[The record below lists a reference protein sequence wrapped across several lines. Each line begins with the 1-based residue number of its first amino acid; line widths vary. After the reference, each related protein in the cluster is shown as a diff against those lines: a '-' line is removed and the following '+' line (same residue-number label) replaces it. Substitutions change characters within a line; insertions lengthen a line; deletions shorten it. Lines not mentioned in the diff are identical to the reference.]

1 MTTIPKNIL
10 VALQARAARAA
21 LAPSSMRGVG
31 RAGVVDAGR
40 PFLRALDLRSFGTK
54 RASRFRQELD
64 EHTDGL
70 LRTFPQAARQ
80 WGLARKGLNIFLRE
94 CLYNVH
100 LRDAYAL
107 ARGEMFYEV
116 PLDALTG
123 TAIWKASDGRVPRWT
138 TIRAL
143 RPKVSDDYQRVAG
156 ELAAAKGIA
165 PIHLDAVW
173 WGQRAEQGE

>member
-1 MTTIPKNIL
+1 MTTLPKNIL
-10 VALQARAARAA
+10 VALQARASRAA
-21 LAPSSMRGVG
+21 LAPSSMRGTG

-40 PFLRALDLRSFGTK
+40 PYLREIDLRRFATP
-54 RASRFRQELD
+54 RAVRFRRELD

-70 LRTFPQAARQ
+70 LRTFPRAARQ

-107 ARGEMFYEV
+107 DRGEMFYEV

-156 ELAAAKGIA
+156 ELAAQQRIA
-165 PIHLDAVW
+165 PVHLDAVW
-173 WGQRAEQGE
+173 WGQRSEVTG